1 MQLREKLSVAE
12 DCQKE
17 AIKIEQEYKQIIK
30 FLKINLGKT
39 TNSSLHRT
47 SP

>member
-1 MQLREKLSVAE
+1 MQLRSKLSIAE
-12 DCQKE
+12 ECQKE

-30 FLKINLGKT
+30 FLKINLSKSNT
-39 TNSSLHRT
+39 TIQRA

>member
-1 MQLREKLSVAE
+1 MQLRAKLSIAE

-30 FLKINLGKT
+30 FLKINLNKT
-39 TNSSLHRT
+39 TNVSTQRL